1 MRGQT
6 PENPLVCKYNELSKT
21 SDEKSGDKALLF
33 LFYTL
38 VENYHKCP
46 KTIFWQSQT
55 NLTLNFQHHID
66 KPALSWH
73 ENLSLLLI
81 SNDTFSSNFFTIVHL
96 TVTKRC

>member
-38 VENYHKCP
+38 VENYHKCL
-46 KTIFWQSQT
+46 KNTLTIF
-55 NLTLNFQHHID
+55 
-66 KPALSWH
+66 
-73 ENLSLLLI
+73 
-81 SNDTFSSNFFTIVHL
+81 TFPD
-96 TVTKRC
+96 

>member
-38 VENYHKCP
+38 VENYHKCLKMDKIP
-46 KTIFWQSQT
+46 SLSLHFMT
-55 NLTLNFQHHID
+55 NLTLKFQHYID
-66 KPALSWH
+66 KPAL
-73 ENLSLLLI
+73 I
-81 SNDTFSSNFFTIVHL
+81 
-96 TVTKRC
+96 

>member
-38 VENYHKCP
+38 VENYLKCP
-46 KTIFWQSQT
+46 KTIF
-55 NLTLNFQHHID
+55 
-66 KPALSWH
+66 
-73 ENLSLLLI
+73 
-81 SNDTFSSNFFTIVHL
+81 
-96 TVTKRC
+96 